1 MLSRKSCI
9 HPSTQLESNLPK
21 GIETV
26 FEGQLRDELYGFF
39 NLVVWCTQGA
49 KIENVKDF
57 LLSCLIKKFLLS
69 SLLMVV
75 IRLILEVALCK
86 MHNKQYLDNYAK
98 HLIAL

>member
-1 MLSRKSCI
+1 MLSRNSCI
-9 HPSTQLESNLPK
+9 HPSTKLETNLPK

-26 FEGQLRDELYGFF
+26 FEGQFRDELYRFF

-49 KIENVKDF
+49 IIENVKNF

-69 SLLMVV
+69 SLLMAV

-86 MHNKQYLDNYAK
+86 MHNKLPLDNYAK
-98 HLIAL
+98 HLITL